1 MFLPKQNPGAL
12 TAHCTSNTECS
23 VFSFEALQKVCMIFN
38 NILNYKKVT
47 LKVKARKI
55 NSAQAEKNWE
65 IWALFD
71 EQEGDGKPSDT
82 EAVDKIQVNIDHL
95 YTNPTAPKL
104 FFFFWSSISGHVR
117 IKKPEYGCPYSSTHE
132 FPICSMVPVEAAFLE
147 FENKR
152 NKGITAPGRSRFGPQ
167 SSHMVRICLSEG
179 LEIESILMSTSLMW
193 DKND

>member
-104 FFFFWSSISGHVR
+104 FFFFLVKYFWPCENKETRVWVSISKYSWVSNLFYGTSGSCIFR
-117 IKKPEYGCPYSSTHE
+117 IWEQE
-132 FPICSMVPVEAAFLE
+132 E
-147 FENKR
+147 
-152 NKGITAPGRSRFGPQ
+152 
-167 SSHMVRICLSEG
+167 
-179 LEIESILMSTSLMW
+179 
-193 DKND
+193 